1 MAPSTRRSRA
11 TSPRATKLSSPRSS
25 GRSSMS
31 SERPTTCIRPSSPV
45 RGPPWSRCRG
55 ACGCSTAGLIGT
67 SRARHGSSLT
77 WSTQHSGSERSSGAC
92 RPPTRPRRV
101 LAARP
106 RRASDRPAARAAHS
120 PLEMPVLPAAELAHA
135 LLGVDRGADSSTAP
149 QRAPVELA
157 RIVDLAG
164 PVTAQES
171 TSAPNVWP
179 TASLPK
185 ATDGASTP
193 ARAVAQQGAALHQ
206 GRRRPSESER
216 SSAGSAAS
224 GFLDDESSGSG
235 FLNDE
240 RFAAH
245 SGDV

>member
-1 MAPSTRRSRA
+1 MHWHDSST
-11 TSPRATKLSSPRSS
+11 
-25 GRSSMS
+25 
-31 SERPTTCIRPSSPV
+31 
-45 RGPPWSRCRG
+45 
-55 ACGCSTAGLIGT
+55 
-67 SRARHGSSLT
+67 
-77 WSTQHSGSERSSGAC
+77 
-92 RPPTRPRRV
+92 V
-101 LAARP
+101 LAGQEP
-106 RRASDRPAARAAHS
+106 IFSQC
-120 PLEMPVLPAAELAHA
+120 LETGFA
-135 LLGVDRGADSSTAP
+135 LGVDRGADSSTAP

-193 ARAVAQQGAALHQ
+193 AFAVAQQGAALHQ

-224 GFLDDESSGSG
+224 GFLDDESSASG
-235 FLNDE
+235 FLKLNDE
-240 RFAAH
+240 SFAAH